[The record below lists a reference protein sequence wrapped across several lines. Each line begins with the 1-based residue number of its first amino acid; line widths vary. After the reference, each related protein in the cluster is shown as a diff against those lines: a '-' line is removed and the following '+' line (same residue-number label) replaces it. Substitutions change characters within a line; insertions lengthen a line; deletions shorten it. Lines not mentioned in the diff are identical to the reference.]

1 MMYKVLIVDDEE
13 IIRNGLCRFI
23 EWEKYGFTVCGEAD
37 CGETALKKIKEYE
50 PHLVLLDITMP
61 GISGLDILEKYHNSA
76 EGAYKPLFLILT
88 GYSDF
93 EYAQKAVNYG
103 AHGYLLKPVDEDML
117 EDKLRELS
125 ALLSVKNKKTDMP
138 VSEEYK
144 KKFERMLS
152 TGAVDPELEKL
163 SDDAAFYQVIL
174 FSSVCCGFSDKMP
187 QLQKVVADFFPFADI
202 MFFSQNS
209 FLTAV
214 VKNTPKNTVIRY
226 LARFCE
232 KYGKQAGG
240 PVAAIGSSLSGIQ
253 GALSSYKTARKLF
266 DILFFSEDALF
277 LQEKDLIP
285 EQSGIVKPNPLLPH
299 VPEVLTFIETY
310 DIIGEDN
317 FLAQQKEI
325 FRTARYAPQTV
336 KKMFMAFVIEIYNH
350 LHEKYP
356 EKQLNT
362 PQVLDLVNAI
372 YEQQYLSGVL
382 AEVKNFTT
390 ILTESFNKSSSEA
403 TISKVIQ
410 YIRHNYR
417 SDLKLEDLGMIFN
430 CNSAYLGKK
439 FKKITGVSFNTY
451 MDMTRI
457 EAAKRLLTSTNL
469 KIYNISTIVGYTNP
483 DYFYLKFRKYVKVT
497 PKQFREKHFVSGKS
511 DSVIELISPEAE
523 NQPPFNLEHSL
534 QITVNK
540 RKKQTS
546 LLENE

>member
-1 MMYKVLIVDDEE
+1 MYKVLIVDDEE

-23 EWEKYGFTVCGEAD
+23 DWEKYGFTICGEAD
-37 CGETALKKIKEYE
+37 CGETALRKIKEYE

-61 GISGLDILEKYHNSA
+61 GISGLDILEKYHNSPA
-76 EGAYKPLFLILT
+76 GAYKPLFLILT

-93 EYAQKAVNYG
+93 EYAQKSVNYG
-103 AHGYLLKPVDEDML
+103 AQGYLLKPVDEDML
-117 EDKLRELS
+117 EDKLNELA
-125 ALLSVKNKKTDMP
+125 ALLSAKNKPISMP
-138 VSEEYK
+138 VSDAEYRK
-144 KKFERMLS
+144 QFEKMLA
-152 TGAVDPELEKL
+152 TGVIDSEFGKQ
-163 SDDAAFYQVIL
+163 SDDTEFYQVIL

-202 MFFSQNS
+202 MFFTQNS

-214 VKNTPKNTVIRY
+214 VRNTPENTVLRY

-232 KYGKQAGG
+232 KYGKQNGG
-240 PVAAIGSSLSGIQ
+240 SVAAVGPSSAGLK
-253 GALSSYKTARKLF
+253 GALQSYKTAQKLF
-266 DILFFSEDALF
+266 DILFFSENTLF
-277 LQEKDLIP
+277 LEEKDLIP
-285 EQSGIVKPNPLLPH
+285 EQSGIIKPNPLLPH
-299 VPEVLTFIETY
+299 VSELLTFIETY
-310 DIIGEDN
+310 DIIGEDR
-317 FLAQQKEI
+317 FLAQQKDI
-325 FRTARYAPQTV
+325 FRTGRYTPQTV

-372 YEQQYLSGVL
+372 YEQHYLSGVL
-382 AEVKNFTT
+382 AAVKNFTSV
-390 ILTESFNKSSSEA
+390 LTESFNKNSSEA

-417 SDLKLEDLGMIFN
+417 SDLKLEDLGTIFN

-457 EAAKRLLTSTNL
+457 EAAKKMLSSTNL

-497 PKQFREKHFVSGKS
+497 PKQFREKHFYSEKS
-511 DSVIELISPEAE
+511 DSVIERMSPEAG

-540 RKKQTS
+540 IKKQTS